1 LFVFNNL
8 RAVLIEPMFRLE
20 RDKNEEK
27 SDRQKSKDAAKSWG
41 SEKSDD
47 GGDCF
52 VRARLQSCRT
62 CRKINPASAAE
73 GMPPVLS
80 LKWRV
85 QGL

>member
-1 LFVFNNL
+1 
-8 RAVLIEPMFRLE
+8 MFRLE

-27 SDRQKSKDAAKSWG
+27 SDRQKAKDAAKSSG

-47 GGDCF
+47 GDDCF

-62 CRKINPASAAE
+62 SRKINPASAAE
-73 GMPPVLS
+73 GMFPVPS
-80 LKWRV
+80 LKRRV